1 MGAPRRVRVLYLL
14 DRLVTTGG
22 AERFAFAL
30 ATHLPRDRFELW
42 VCYTRMADE
51 EPLRVLQSAGIPAI
65 GLGRRAKWDV
75 HRFGGLV
82 RLLREQRF
90 DLLHAHKFG
99 SNVWGTVLGRLARVP
114 VVIAHEHT
122 WSYQGAPLRV
132 FLDGQVIGRLA
143 DRFIAV
149 SRADAE
155 RMVAVE
161 HVPAQKVMVIPTAY
175 TPRAERPPVDLRQ
188 ELGLPPEAPV
198 IATAALLRPQKATE
212 VLLEAHVEV
221 LRHMPDAQLVIAGD
235 GPQRQFLEE
244 RARSLQ
250 LDGHVHFLGL
260 RDDVDAIIAAA
271 DVAALSSDYEGMPLF
286 LLECM
291 VNRTPLVATAVGA
304 IPSVI
309 ENGSSGILV
318 PTRDPSA
325 LAAGLCELLR
335 DPERRRRMAEA
346 AADRVAP
353 FRIEAVTQQ
362 FVDLYEELVKGVVP

>member
-1 MGAPRRVRVLYLL
+1 
-14 DRLVTTGG
+14 
-22 AERFAFAL
+22 
-30 ATHLPRDRFELW
+30 
-42 VCYTRMADE
+42 
-51 EPLRVLQSAGIPAI
+51 
-65 GLGRRAKWDV
+65 
-75 HRFGGLV
+75 
-82 RLLREQRF
+82 
-90 DLLHAHKFG
+90 
-99 SNVWGTVLGRLARVP
+99 
-114 VVIAHEHT
+114 VIAHEHT

-132 FLDGQVIGRLA
+132 FLDGRVIGRLA

-149 SRADAE
+149 SPADAE

-161 HVPAQKVMVIPTAY
+161 HVPAEKVMVIPTAY
-175 TPRAERPPVDLRQ
+175 IPRAERPTVDLRQ
-188 ELGLPPEAPV
+188 ELGLPPDAPV
-198 IATAALLRPQKATE
+198 IATAALLRPQKAIE
-212 VLLEAHVEV
+212 VLLEAHAEV
-221 LRHMPDAQLVIAGD
+221 LGHMPDAQLVIAGD

-291 VNRTPLVATAVGA
+291 ANRTPLVATAVGG

-309 ENGSSGILV
+309 DDGSSGILV
-318 PTRDPSA
+318 PPRDPSA
-325 LAAGLCELLR
+325 LAAGLCDLLR

-362 FVDLYEELVKGVVP
+362 FVDLYEALLEGVVP